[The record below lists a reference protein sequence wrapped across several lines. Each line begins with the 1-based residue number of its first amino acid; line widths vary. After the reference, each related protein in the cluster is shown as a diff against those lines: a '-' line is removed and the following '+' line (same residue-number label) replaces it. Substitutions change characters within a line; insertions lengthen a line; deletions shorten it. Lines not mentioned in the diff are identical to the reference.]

1 MLKDALKNALG
12 PGSADLQ
19 ARDAE
24 PPPPSPFDALP
35 DPADSPWV
43 SALARHVQ
51 VPKGASIGA
60 LSSLTGQAAKQLKA
74 RGAGRDAKSLKK
86 AEADFLGRRSKAAWA
101 AVKQRWKALEL
112 SDKAYRSIKQ
122 QGADPEKLLAKL
134 HTRKADAMRGA
145 SAASLATWLT

>member
-12 PGSADLQ
+12 PASKGLE
-19 ARDAE
+19 ARE
-24 PPPPSPFDALP
+24 PEAAPPSPLDALP
-35 DPADSPWV
+35 DPAGSPWV
-43 SALARHVQ
+43 QALARHVT
-51 VPKGASIGA
+51 VPKGASVGK

-101 AVKQRWKALEL
+101 AVKRRWKELEL

-122 QGADPEKLLAKL
+122 RGADPEKLLAKL
-134 HTRKADAMRGA
+134 HTRKAEAMRGA
-145 SAASLATWLT
+145 SSASLATWLK